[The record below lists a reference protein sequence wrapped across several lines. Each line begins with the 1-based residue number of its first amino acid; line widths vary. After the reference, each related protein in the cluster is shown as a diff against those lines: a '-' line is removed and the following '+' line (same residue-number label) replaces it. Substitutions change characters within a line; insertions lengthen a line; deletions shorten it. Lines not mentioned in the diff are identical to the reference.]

1 MTDLARCPFCSYAE
15 VYPPVSANKEFKC
28 RHPECEII
36 SCRQCNRKTHIPMT
50 CTEAAAA
57 RSADGRHK
65 VEEAMSNAVIRKCNR
80 CGKEG
85 NCHLY
90 DDVKDRHARETREAE
105 NAARTP
111 LSEAT
116 NAKHAASDLGFEFS
130 L

>member
-1 MTDLARCPFCSYAE
+1 MQSFANVTDVRSHTLDVCSAMILVGETPFVKEAGC
-15 VYPPVSANKEFKC
+15 NK
-28 RHPECEII
+28 
-36 SCRQCNRKTHIPMT
+36 MT
-50 CTEAAAA
+50 CT
-57 RSADGRHK
+57 RTGCQNVQCYVCSQP
-65 VEEAMSNAVIRKCNR
+65 CNYSHFNDASLG
-80 CGKEG
+80 GKEG